1 MTDESQ
7 NEHDE
12 TAYDADASARSEAG
26 RLRRLMRR
34 MPMPLL
40 VIAGGIL
47 VFSLLMASK
56 PETKPNDRKERV
68 WSVAARTVAYDI
80 YEPSIS
86 VFGEL
91 RAKREVRLRALVSG
105 EVVDTDANFE
115 DGARVSKGDLL
126 LTIDPFNYD
135 TRLDEA
141 KAQMKGAQA
150 LLTERKASVSL
161 AYQDYKRAKQLFNK
175 GTVSK
180 KTLDDRSTD
189 HTIKKAR
196 RDQQQSVVDRLA
208 VQVKRAQRDLDNT
221 KVVAPFDGYL
231 TAISARSGRVLNPND
246 QIAVL
251 FDADNFEVVFNLS
264 DAEYG
269 RFLQRNA
276 EIIGRSVQVAWDVGG
291 ERINLAAV
299 IKRVGAQI
307 SQTTRGVDVYAEVEG
322 PLPPNVRGGAFVSVN
337 MTAQP
342 IPDVMPIP
350 KDALYGDNQA
360 YRILAGRLEPVA
372 LNDYIDDGEHILLRS
387 GLEAGEQVL
396 LTRFNEAAPGVAVKV
411 METR

>member
-1 MTDESQ
+1 M
-7 NEHDE
+7 
-12 TAYDADASARSEAG
+12 AYD
-26 RLRRLMRR
+26 
-34 MPMPLL
+34 
-40 VIAGGIL
+40 
-47 VFSLLMASK
+47 VF
-56 PETKPNDRKERV
+56 
-68 WSVAARTVAYDI
+68 
-80 YEPSIS
+80 EPRIS

-91 RAKREVRLRALVSG
+91 RAKRKVRLRALVSG
-105 EVVDTDANFE
+105 EVVAADAKFE
-115 DGARVSKGDLL
+115 DGARVAEGELL
-126 LTIDPFNYD
+126 LTIDPFNYE

-141 KAQMKGAQA
+141 KAQLKGAKA
-150 LLTERKASVSL
+150 LLTERKAATQL
-161 AYQDYKRAKQLFNK
+161 AYQDLKRAQQLFDK

-180 KTLDDRSTD
+180 KTLDDRKTD

-221 KVVAPFDGYL
+221 KVVAPFDGYVTDI
-231 TAISARSGRVLNPND
+231 TARQGRVLNPND

-251 FDADNFEVVFNLS
+251 YDADNFEVVFNLS

-276 EIIGRSVQVAWDVGG
+276 EIIGRPVNIAWDVGG
-291 ERINLAAV
+291 ERIELTAT

-307 SQTTRGVDVYAEVEG
+307 SQSTRGVDVYAELEG
-322 PLPPNVRGGAFVSVN
+322 PLPSNVRGGAFVSVN
-337 MTAQP
+337 LTAQP
-342 IPDVMPIP
+342 VPDVMALP

-360 YRILAGRLEPVA
+360 YLIVAGRLEPVQ
-372 LNDYIDDGEHILLRS
+372 LNDYIDDGRNILLRS
-387 GLEAGEQVL
+387 GLEAGTQVL